1 MALPDA
7 RVILAA
13 KAYAH
18 QIEIGRSAEQARN
31 YIAEELALTG
41 YQVRSA
47 IRQAQ
52 RAMRVGEVL
61 ATLRPEDTVRE
72 ALEGQRAPAATVGV
86 RVEVTRI
93 NVFQGGYTE
102 DRKNTLYVE
111 VGWDDTV
118 SDVLDQVRQ
127 WFENT
132 ERGSGPAVAWEV
144 EFRGPSLWPGAT
156 SPLYGGLG

>member
-61 ATLRPEDTVRE
+61 SGLRPEDTIRE

-144 EFRGPSLWPGAT
+144 EFKGPSLWPGAT

>member
-7 RVILAA
+7 RIILAA

-18 QIEIGRSAEQARN
+18 QIEIGRPSDQARN
-31 YIAEELALTG
+31 YIAQELALTG

-61 ATLRPEDTVRE
+61 SGLRPEDTIRE
-72 ALEGQRAPAATVGV
+72 ALEGQRAPARTVGV

-93 NVFQGGYTE
+93 GVSTERGFE

-111 VGWDDTV
+111 VTWDATI
-118 SDVLDQVRQ
+118 SDVLKQVKT

-144 EFRGPSLWPGAT
+144 EFKGPSLWPGAT